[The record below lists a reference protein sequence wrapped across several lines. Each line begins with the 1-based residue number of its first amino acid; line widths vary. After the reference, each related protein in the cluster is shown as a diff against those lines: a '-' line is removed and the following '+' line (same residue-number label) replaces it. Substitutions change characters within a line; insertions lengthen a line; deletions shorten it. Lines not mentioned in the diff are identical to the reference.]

1 MRDHSRSAFHFL
13 FSFGL
18 GAGLGQTPSGR
29 PVGNA
34 VPDIRW
40 RFPKRP
46 ASGREGQTR
55 RPRLSGGTWA
65 RVAYAVIDLAFI
77 CVDGAIAVSVRFA
90 PHMARHLVRFGNFGL
105 SPTFPV
111 SAYGAFLLLYAALI
125 VLFCQGQ
132 DLYRTPRTR
141 SAADETF
148 RVAKAVSL
156 ATLLLMAFVFLSGY
170 RQVSR
175 AVVLGAGLLDI
186 VTLSWWRFWKRKFV
200 IRRMTQGIGTR
211 NALIVGAGTVGQALA
226 DCLETNKLLGYRFR
240 GFLDTDHSTDHRMR
254 GKIEDLSRI
263 GQAEFVDDVFI
274 TLPAERE
281 VVKQVAFEARRNRWN
296 VKVVPDLYD
305 GLGWEAPLRRVGDF
319 PVMELHWE
327 PIPALGL
334 FAKKA
339 LDVAV
344 SSIILAVLSPVLL
357 LIAILIRLDS
367 PGPSLYRSQRVGRKG
382 RIFVCYKFRTMVANA
397 DALKKKL
404 IHLNE
409 RRGPFFKIHND
420 PRVTKV
426 GRFLRKYSLDEL
438 PQLWNVLKGDMSLVG
453 PRPHTMD
460 DYSQYKVDQLRR
472 LEVRPGLTGLWQVTA
487 RQDPSFETT
496 MRLDRYYIDHW
507 DFWLD
512 LKVLLRTLPAVFRG
526 DGA

>member
-1 MRDHSRSAFHFL
+1 MNEQRQSALDFL

-29 PVGNA
+29 PFGSA
-34 VPDIRW
+34 VPGMDW
-40 RFPKRP
+40 TSHKRP
-46 ASGREGQTR
+46 AMRREGQAR

-65 RVAYAVIDLAFI
+65 RIAYALIDIAFI
-77 CVDGAIAVSVRFA
+77 CVDAVIAVCVRFA
-90 PHMARHLVRFGNFGL
+90 PHVARHIVHYGSFGL
-105 SPTFPV
+105 SPKFPV
-111 SAYGAFLLLYAALI
+111 SAYGAFLLLYTALI

-141 SAADETF
+141 SAGDETY
-148 RVAKAVSL
+148 RVSKAVCL
-156 ATLLLMAFVFLSGY
+156 ATLLLMAFVFVSGY

-186 VTLSWWRFWKRKFV
+186 VALSWWRFWKRKFV
-200 IRRMTQGIGTR
+200 IRRVTQGIGTR
-211 NALIVGAGTVGQALA
+211 NALIVGAGSVGQALA
-226 DCLETNKLLGYRFR
+226 ECLETNKLLGYRFK
-240 GFLDTDHSTDHRMR
+240 GFLDGDHSTDGRLR
-254 GKIEDLSRI
+254 GKIEDLARV
-263 GQAEFVDDVFI
+263 GQAEFVDDIFI
-274 TLPAERE
+274 TIPSERE
-281 VVKQVAFEARRNRWN
+281 VVKQIALEARSHRWN

-305 GLGWEAPLRRVGDF
+305 GLGWDAPLRRVGDF

-334 FAKKA
+334 FAKRVMDTVLGA
-339 LDVAV
+339 L
-344 SSIILAVLSPVLL
+344 ILLLLSPLL
-357 LIAILIRLDS
+357 LAIAMLIRLDS
-367 PGPSLYRSQRVGRKG
+367 AGPSLYRSQRVGRKG
-382 RIFVCYKFRTMVANA
+382 RIFVCYKFRTMVSNA

-409 RRGPFFKIHND
+409 RRGPFFKIRND
-420 PRVTKV
+420 PRVTMV

-438 PQLWNVLKGDMSLVG
+438 PQLWNVIKGDMSLVG

-472 LEVRPGLTGLWQVTA
+472 LEVRPGLTGVWQVTA
-487 RQDPSFETT
+487 REDPSFETT

-507 DFWLD
+507 NIWLD
-512 LKVLLRTLPAVFRG
+512 LKVLLRTIPAVLRG
-526 DGA
+526 DGT

>member
-1 MRDHSRSAFHFL
+1 MKDFQSS
-13 FSFGL
+13 SFDRIVFFAM
-18 GAGLGQTPSGR
+18 GAGLGETPSGR
-29 PVGNA
+29 PLGGA
-34 VPDIRW
+34 VPGHGWSFSRG
-40 RFPKRP
+40 P
-46 ASGREGQTR
+46 AAGGERQSR

-65 RVAYAVIDLAFI
+65 RVAYALIDLAFI
-77 CVDGAIAVSVRFA
+77 CIDGAIAVSVRFA
-90 PHMARHLVRFGNFGL
+90 PHMFRYLTRFGNFGL

-125 VLFCQGQ
+125 ILFCQGQ

-141 SAADETF
+141 SAGDETL
-148 RVAKAVSL
+148 RVTKAVCL

-175 AVVLGAGLLDI
+175 SVVLGAGLLDI

-200 IRRMTQGIGTR
+200 IRRVTQGIGTR

-226 DCLETNKLLGYRFR
+226 ECLETNKLLGYRFK
-240 GFLDTDHSTDHRMR
+240 GFLDVDHSADHRLR
-254 GKIEDLSRI
+254 GRIEDLARV

-274 TLPAERE
+274 TLPADRE
-281 VVKQVAFEARRNRWN
+281 VVKQIAMEARRNRWN

-305 GLGWEAPLRRVGDF
+305 GLGWEAPLRRVGEF

-334 FAKKA
+334 FSKKA
-339 LDVAV
+339 LDVV
-344 SSIILAVLSPVLL
+344 LASVLLVGLSPLLL
-357 LIAILIRLDS
+357 LIAGLIVLDS
-367 PGPSLYRSQRVGRKG
+367 PGPVFYRSQRVGRKG
-382 RIFVCYKFRTMVANA
+382 RIFACYKFRTMVANA
-397 DALKKKL
+397 EALKKKL

-409 RRGPFFKIHND
+409 RKGPFFKIRND
-420 PRVTKV
+420 PRVTRV
-426 GRFLRKYSLDEL
+426 GKILRKYSLDEL

-507 DFWLD
+507 NLWLD
-512 LKVLLRTLPAVFRG
+512 LKVLLRTFPALLRG